1 MPGSSGPCVSLCKTI
16 NPVCVLC
23 RIRSKAALDLS
34 PGITMGY
41 LTEEKRSFTGAI
53 GSLFGRGAVS
63 AETSRQQTQTA
74 AKVRAVCHTG

>member
-1 MPGSSGPCVSLCKTI
+1 MLQAAANCGSCIT
-16 NPVCVLC
+16 
-23 RIRSKAALDLS
+23 RSKAALDLS

-53 GSLFGRGAVS
+53 GSLFGRGTVS

-74 AKVRAVCHTG
+74 AKVCAGCPTG